1 MDKAAFLAEMA
12 ELLELDSS
20 ALRLEDKLEDL
31 ENWNSMAMIGYLAL
45 ADSASGKKL
54 SPRQIRE
61 CETIADLAQLAG
73 IG

>member
-1 MDKAAFLAEMA
+1 MA